1 MNPSHD
7 RYEIIET
14 IGTGVTSRVD
24 KARDTSI
31 GRTVALKTFLQG
43 LGARDLQQQFVREA
57 QIIGG
62 LSHPN
67 IIALYDVGTNKDG
80 APYLVMEYVD
90 GRTLEAAIE
99 DGRLP
104 LRRAAAWAGDLAT
117 ALGRAHRANIIHGD
131 LKPANILVTRDGQV
145 KLGDFGIAH
154 FSTQFSD
161 SGNLT
166 GTPAYLSPEQILG
179 HSQDTRSDIFSLG
192 VILYQ
197 MTTGMRPFDGDSL
210 SAVCAQIISS
220 VPPPPPSQHNPS
232 LPLAFDHLVM
242 RCLAKDPADR
252 YPTAEALAADVYPF
266 ARNKQAAPSQ
276 SDETSAQPA
285 EIPWWSGFVRPEG
298 LWTVAAGASLL
309 LLITVVS
316 TVHVR
321 HNRSVPILTAS
332 AVTFDPSPV
341 SRAAGTSPEAVSTSM
356 ISITPAAVVD
366 SPRTDFESAS
376 TKPERQTLFT
386 SRPSTLKN
394 SRRVESRESG
404 SLGSTLAVAPDPDA
418 SSMRI
423 RPPADAPSANPQLA
437 PAKQLA
443 FLRIEIVS
451 AISDETLVVYS
462 GKDVLV
468 STRLNPGHHGEPLHF
483 DCPLPPGS
491 HPLHVALYRG
501 DESLHLQKQGFAEIV
516 SYASNTLGIRI
527 NGRSKLPIR
536 KGATLEVNWPNPH
549 LSLAQN
555 ASPLAPVSSSSK

>member
-1 MNPSHD
+1 MNSSHD
-7 RYEIIET
+7 RYELIET

-90 GRTLEAAIE
+90 GRTLEAVIE

-154 FSTQFSD
+154 FSTQISD

-220 VPPPPPSQHNPS
+220 TPPPTPSYHNPS

-242 RCLAKDPADR
+242 RCLSKDPADR

-266 ARNKQAAPSQ
+266 ARNKPATPSK

-285 EIPWWSGFVRPEG
+285 EILWWSRYLQPGG
-298 LWTVAAGASLL
+298 LWKAGAAASLL

-316 TVHVR
+316 TVR
-321 HNRSVPILTAS
+321 ALCDRSVHTLTAS
-332 AVTFDPSPV
+332 AVTFDPSTV
-341 SRAAGTSPEAVSTSM
+341 SGTPLESVSTSM

-366 SPRTDFESAS
+366 SSRTDFASAS
-376 TKPERQTLFT
+376 TKPERQTLFS
-386 SRPSTLKN
+386 SRPSTLKS
-394 SRRVESRESG
+394 SRRPESRESG
-404 SLGSTLAVAPDPDA
+404 SLGSTQAVAPEPDE
-418 SSMRI
+418 SSMRK
-423 RPPADAPSANPQLA
+423 RPPADSPSTNPQLA
-437 PAKQLA
+437 PAKQLV
-443 FLRIEIVS
+443 FLRVEIVS
-451 AISDETLVVYS
+451 AISDETLAVYA
-462 GKDVLV
+462 GQDVLV
-468 STRLNPGHHGEPLHF
+468 STRLNPGHQGKPLQF
-483 DCPLPPGS
+483 DCPLHPGS
-491 HPLHVALYRG
+491 HPLRIALYRG
-501 DESLHLQKQGFAEIV
+501 DESLHLQKQGVAQIV
-516 SYASNTLGIRI
+516 SDASNTLDIRV
-527 NGRSKLPIR
+527 NRRSKLLIH
-536 KGATLEVNWPNPH
+536 KGPTLEVTWPNPH

-555 ASPLAPVSSSSK
+555 TSPPAPVSNSSK